1 MTSPSFNYF
10 YRVEIDVAQYTLG
23 GIKNDRLNVRELL
36 TRTYNFVNKSL
47 KDAVTSSDRETY
59 LPILQSIGEIT
70 LSAGEILPS
79 VSLSSI
85 TLDDSRGSFGPD
97 RRFSD
102 LLERFTLIDQPLNI
116 YLGESNNE
124 TDAPSTWTK
133 IGSGRVVSW
142 SKALS
147 GDSPTLNINIE
158 PFKISDRVMNLE
170 VSRDISGMESAPQ
183 ASLGKPLPIV
193 FNKVNSG
200 LSSPIDRYPQVLP
213 TRISAD
219 GAETARYALTTQ
231 IYQTTKAKI
240 QPNYYA
246 KKSWEDGSNIWAS
259 ISFTRAAPDYT
270 TPTVGTYYS
279 LNTYAGK
286 AHRLPQITATNEET
300 GFVVTG
306 VELKAKGQGVPARI
320 SGASLS
326 ASLLQVDKVT
336 YNVVSKLAEGTVL
349 LANYDALNN
358 AGGDF
363 SVNISF
369 DKPVVIELT
378 SARSYDF
385 YLAWNATNVGVTN
398 ELVLH
403 KHNTTV
409 PTMVKG
415 NSGTEDAWKIAT
427 SEQITAHKLRI
438 VTATSTVHENTY
450 TQDGFTYSSITLS
463 QPTPDSG
470 QSNCDLDSLEV
481 VGLIEGFCRYAFQG
495 GTTAGTSSA
504 YTAAVSPA
512 WTSYITDRTIEITPH
527 VNNAANATINV
538 NGLGAIAIKYN
549 GSAVLAN
556 QMVAGVAVNLT
567 YDGSAFNI
575 DTNSLR
581 IYDPPTILKFFSYE
595 WDGEQWEDVGAVDTA
610 ALQASHYTPLF
621 SSTSSNY
628 RARYL
633 SGLIETKSTYNQVAS
648 EIARGSASK
657 IGIFSDGK
665 LFVHPWGISIS
676 PTYVIPQ
683 ADIIP
688 LSWENRTD
696 DSIVNRSQITFEK
709 YYATNISQEGAK
721 EGYKYSIDFSNEAYL
736 PVQQITEQSRSLF
749 GARNIVDNT
758 FNVFGFSDTNPAV
771 GLPGYLTGGS
781 TASQPSSGGI
791 VIYSVDF
798 LADYYI
804 SRFALPFVYCSFV
817 VPYHRYKDIKMFD
830 VISFHH
836 SEFPAFYGTDPAARP
851 GVVNDGT
858 SVTTVPN
865 ANYGEEL
872 VRAQSYRGLVEAVSY
887 VMAMEHAPAIRLTVQ
902 VLLNTEYDPT

>member
-10 YRVEIDVAQYTLG
+10 YRVEMDVAQYTLG
-23 GIKNDRLNVRELL
+23 GIKNDRLNVRELI

-47 KDAVTSSDRETY
+47 RDAATPSDRETY
-59 LPILQSIGEIT
+59 IPILESIGEIT

-102 LLERFTLIDQPLNI
+102 LLERFTLIDQVVSI
-116 YLGESNNE
+116 YLGESQNE
-124 TDAPSTWTK
+124 VDAPSTWAK

-147 GDSPTLNINIE
+147 GDSPKLNINIE
-158 PFKISDRVMNLE
+158 PFKISETIMNLE
-170 VSRDISGMESAPQ
+170 VSRDILGMESSPQ
-183 ASLGKPLPIV
+183 ASLGKALPIV

-219 GAETARYALTTQ
+219 GAETAKYALTTQ
-231 IYQTTKAKI
+231 MYQVTKARI

-270 TPTVGTYYS
+270 SPIVGSYYS

-306 VELKAKGQGVPARI
+306 VELKAKGQGVPART

-326 ASLLQVDKVT
+326 ASLLQVDRVT
-336 YNVVSKLAEGTVL
+336 YNVVQKLAEGTVL

-358 AGGDF
+358 AGSDF

-369 DKPVVIELT
+369 DRPAVIELT

-409 PTMVKG
+409 PTMLKA
-415 NSGTEDAWKIAT
+415 NSGTEDAWKITT

-438 VTATSTVHENTY
+438 VTATSTAHENTY
-450 TQDGFTYSSITLS
+450 TKDGFTYSSMTLS

-470 QSNCDLDSLEV
+470 QANCDLDSLEV
-481 VGLIEGFCRYAFQG
+481 VGLVEGFCNY
-495 GTTAGTSSA
+495 S
-504 YTAAVSPA
+504 
-512 WTSYITDRTIEITPH
+512 D
-527 VNNAANATINV
+527 
-538 NGLGAIAIKYN
+538 
-549 GSAVLAN
+549 
-556 QMVAGVAVNLT
+556 
-567 YDGSAFNI
+567 
-575 DTNSLR
+575 NSR
-581 IYDPPTILKFFSYE
+581 IYDPPTILKLFSYE
-595 WDGEQWEDVGAVDTA
+595 WDGEQWEDVSAVDTTS
-610 ALQASHYTPLF
+610 LQTSHYTPLF
-621 SSTSSNY
+621 TSSSNNY

-633 SGLIETKSTYNQVAS
+633 SGIIEGKSTYSQVAT
-648 EIARGSASK
+648 EISRATASK
-657 IGIFSDGK
+657 VGVFSNGK
-665 LFVHPWGISIS
+665 LFIHPWGVSTP

-688 LSWENRTD
+688 LSWESRTD
-696 DSIVNRSQITFEK
+696 DSIVNRSQITFQR
-709 YYATNISQEGAK
+709 YYATNISQDEAK
-721 EGYKYSIDFSNEAYL
+721 EGYKYSIDFSSDAYL

-749 GARNIVDNT
+749 GARNIVENT
-758 FNVFGFSDTNPAV
+758 FNVFGFSDTNPVV

-781 TASQPSSGGI
+781 TASQPSAGGV

-836 SEFPAFYGTDPAARP
+836 SEFPAYYGTDPSARP
-851 GVVNDGT
+851 GVVNDG
-858 SVTTVPN
+858 SVVAAVPN

>member
-10 YRVEIDVAQYTLG
+10 YRAEINVAQYTLG
-23 GIKNDRLNVRELL
+23 GIKNDRLNVRELI

-47 KDAVTSSDRETY
+47 RDATTPSDRETY
-59 LPILQSIGEIT
+59 IPILESIGEVT
-70 LSAGEILPS
+70 LSAGDVLPS
-79 VSLSSI
+79 TSLSSI
-85 TLDDSRGSFGPD
+85 SIDDSRGSFGPN

-102 LLERFTLIDQPLNI
+102 ILERFTLVDQVVNI
-116 YLGESNNE
+116 YLGESSGE

-133 IGSGRVVSW
+133 IGSGRVASW

-147 GDSPTLNINIE
+147 GDKPTLSINIE
-158 PFKISDRVMNLE
+158 PFKISDRSMNLE
-170 VSRDISGMESAPQ
+170 VSRDISGMENAPQ
-183 ASLGKPLPIV
+183 ASLGKALPIV

-219 GAETARYALTTQ
+219 GAETAKYALTTQ
-231 IYQTTKAKI
+231 MYQVTKAKV

-246 KKSWEDGSNIWAS
+246 KKAWADGSNIWGA
-259 ISFTRAAPDYT
+259 ISFTRSAPDYR
-270 TPTVGTYYS
+270 TPTVGSYYS

-286 AHRLPQITATNEET
+286 AHRLPEITATNEET

-306 VELKAKGQGVPARI
+306 IELYAKGQGVAARV
-320 SGASLS
+320 SQAYLS
-326 ASLLQVDKVT
+326 ASLLLVDKVT
-336 YNVVSKLAEGTVL
+336 YNVVQELGKGTVS

-363 SVNISF
+363 SINVSF
-369 DKPVVIELT
+369 DRPAVIELT
-378 SARSYDF
+378 SAREYDF
-385 YLAWNATNVGVTN
+385 YLAWNATNVGLTN

-409 PTMVKG
+409 PTMIKA

-427 SEQITAHKLRI
+427 SEEITAHKLRI
-438 VTATSTVHENTY
+438 VTATSAEHESTY
-450 TQDGFTYSSITLS
+450 TKDGLTYSSLTLS
-463 QPTPDSG
+463 QQTPDSG
-470 QSNCDLDSLEV
+470 QANCDLDSLEV
-481 VGLIEGFCRYAFQG
+481 VGLVEGFCNYSDA
-495 GTTAGTSSA
+495 S
-504 YTAAVSPA
+504 
-512 WTSYITDRTIEITPH
+512 
-527 VNNAANATINV
+527 
-538 NGLGAIAIKYN
+538 
-549 GSAVLAN
+549 
-556 QMVAGVAVNLT
+556 
-567 YDGSAFNI
+567 
-575 DTNSLR
+575 R
-581 IYDPPTILKFFSYE
+581 IYDPPTILKILSYE
-595 WDGEQWEDVGAVDTA
+595 WDGEVWNDVSAVDTTT
-610 ALQASHYTPLF
+610 LQSTHYDQVFASGSANH
-621 SSTSSNY
+621 

-633 SGLIETKSTYNQVAS
+633 SGIIEDKSTYNQVIL

-657 IGIFSDGK
+657 VGIFSDGK
-665 LFVHPWGISIS
+665 LFIHPWGVE
-676 PTYVIPQ
+676 TGAVYTIPQ

-696 DSIVNRSQITFEK
+696 DSIVNRTQITFER

-721 EGYKYSIDFSNEAYL
+721 EGYKYSIDFSSDDYL
-736 PVQQITEQSRSLF
+736 AVQQITEQSRSLF
-749 GARNIVDNT
+749 GARNITENS

-781 TASQPSSGGI
+781 TASQPSSGGAI
-791 VIYSVDF
+791 IYSVDF

-836 SEFPAFYGTDPAARP
+836 SEFPAFYGTDPEARP
-851 GVVNDGT
+851 GVVNNGST
-858 SVTTVPN
+858 VTAVPN

-872 VRAQSYRGLVEAVSY
+872 VRAQTYRGLVEAVSY

>member
-1 MTSPSFNYF
+1 MTSPNFNYF
-10 YRVEIDVAQYTLG
+10 YRVEIQVAQYTLG
-23 GIKNDRLNVRELL
+23 GIKNDRLNVRELI

-47 KDAVTSSDRETY
+47 KDAMTPSDRETY
-59 LPILQSIGEIT
+59 IPILQSIGEVT
-70 LSAGEILPS
+70 LAAGEVLPS
-79 VSLSSI
+79 VALSSI
-85 TLDDSRGSFGPD
+85 SLDDARGSFGPD

-102 LLERFTLIDQPLNI
+102 LLERFTIIDQPVSI
-116 YLGESNNE
+116 YLGESQ
-124 TDAPSTWTK
+124 TDVDAPTTWVEV
-133 IGSGRVVSW
+133 GAGRVVSW

-147 GDSPTLNINIE
+147 GDSPSINISIE
-158 PFKISDRVMNLE
+158 PFKISERVMNLE

-183 ASLGKPLPIV
+183 ASLGKTLPIV

-219 GAETARYALTTQ
+219 GAETAKYALTTQ
-231 IYQTTKAKI
+231 MYQVTKARI

-246 KKSWEDGSNIWAS
+246 KKAWEDGSNIWAS

-270 TPTVGTYYS
+270 TPLVGSYYS
-279 LNTYAGK
+279 LNTYKAK
-286 AHRLPQITATNEET
+286 AHRIPQMTSTNEET

-306 VELKAKGQGVPARI
+306 VEFKAKGQGSVGRNSQGYI
-320 SGASLS
+320 I
-326 ASLLQVDKVT
+326 ASLLLVDGDT
-336 YNVVSKLAEGTVL
+336 YNVVEELGKGQVA
-349 LANYDALNN
+349 LANYNALNN

-369 DKPVVIELT
+369 DKPAVIELT

-385 YLAWNATNVGVTN
+385 YVAFSSTGVTSGD
-398 ELVLH
+398 LVLH

-409 PTMVKG
+409 PTLIKDTAT
-415 NSGTEDAWKIAT
+415 NEDAWKKVVAD
-427 SEQITAHKLRI
+427 EQIAAHKLRI
-438 VTATSTVHENTY
+438 VTATSVAHENTY
-450 TQDGFTYSSITLS
+450 TKDGYTYSSMTLS
-463 QPTPDSG
+463 QPAPDSG
-470 QSNCDLDSLEV
+470 QANCDLDSLEV
-481 VGLIEGFCRYAFQG
+481 VGLIEGFCKYA
-495 GTTAGTSSA
+495 
-504 YTAAVSPA
+504 
-512 WTSYITDRTIEITPH
+512 D
-527 VNNAANATINV
+527 NA
-538 NGLGAIAIKYN
+538 
-549 GSAVLAN
+549 
-556 QMVAGVAVNLT
+556 
-567 YDGSAFNI
+567 
-575 DTNSLR
+575 R
-581 IYDPPTILKFFSYE
+581 IYDPPTILKTLSLQ
-595 WDGEQWEDVGAVDTA
+595 WDGEQWEDVGAVDTTS
-610 ALQASHYTPLF
+610 LQASHYTPLF
-621 SSTSSNY
+621 TSGSNNY

-633 SGLIETKSTYNQVAS
+633 AGIIENKSNYTQVIS
-648 EIARGSASK
+648 EISRASASK
-657 IGIFSDGK
+657 VGVFGDGK
-665 LFVHPWGISIS
+665 LFIHPWGISTP
-676 PTYVIPQ
+676 PTYIIPQ

-696 DSIVNRSQITFEK
+696 DSIVNRSQITFER
-709 YYATNISQEGAK
+709 YYATNISQDGAK
-721 EGYKYSIDFSNEAYL
+721 EGYKYSIDFSNDAYL
-736 PVQQITEQSRSLF
+736 AVQQITEQSRSLF
-749 GARNIVDNT
+749 GARNIVDNS

-781 TASQPSSGGI
+781 TASQPNAGGV

-836 SEFPAFYGTDPAARP
+836 SEFPAYYGTDPSARA
-851 GVVNDGT
+851 GVVDDGT
-858 SVTTVPN
+858 DVTTVPA

>member
-1 MTSPSFNYF
+1 MTSPTFNYF
-10 YRVEIDVAQYTLG
+10 YRVEMDIAQYTLG
-23 GIKNDRLNVRELL
+23 GIKNDRLNVRELI

-47 KDAVTSSDRETY
+47 MDAATPSDRETY
-59 LPILQSIGEIT
+59 IPILESIGEIT

-79 VSLSSI
+79 TSLSSI
-85 TLDDSRGSFGPD
+85 TLNDARGSFGPD

-102 LLERFTLIDQPLNI
+102 LLERFTLADQTVNI

-133 IGSGRVVSW
+133 IGSGRVTSW

-147 GDSPTLNINIE
+147 GDSPKLNINIE
-158 PFKISDRVMNLE
+158 PFKISDKVMNLE

-183 ASLGKPLPIV
+183 ASLGKALPIV

-219 GAETARYALTTQ
+219 GAETAKYALTTQ
-231 IYQTTKAKI
+231 MYEVTEAKI

-246 KKSWEDGSNIWAS
+246 KKAWADGSNIWAS
-259 ISFTRAAPDYT
+259 ISFTRSAPDYR

-286 AHRLPQITATNEET
+286 AHRLPEITATNEET

-306 VELKAKGQGVPARI
+306 IELYAKGQGVPART

-326 ASLLQVDKVT
+326 ASLLLVDKVT
-336 YNVVSKLAEGTVL
+336 YNVVQELGKGTVL

-363 SVNISF
+363 SINVSF
-369 DKPVVIELT
+369 DRPAVIELT
-378 SARSYDF
+378 SAREYDF

-409 PTMVKG
+409 PTMIKA

-438 VTATSTVHENTY
+438 VTATSLVHEDIY
-450 TQDGFTYSSITLS
+450 AKDGLTYSSLTLS

-470 QSNCDLDSLEV
+470 QANCDLDSLEI
-481 VGLIEGFCRYAFQG
+481 VGLVEGFCAHSS
-495 GTTAGTSSA
+495 GT
-504 YTAAVSPA
+504 
-512 WTSYITDRTIEITPH
+512 
-527 VNNAANATINV
+527 
-538 NGLGAIAIKYN
+538 
-549 GSAVLAN
+549 
-556 QMVAGVAVNLT
+556 
-567 YDGSAFNI
+567 
-575 DTNSLR
+575 R
-581 IYDPPTILKFFSYE
+581 IYDPPTILKLLSYE
-595 WDGEQWEDVGAVDTA
+595 WDGEQWNDVDAVDTTT
-610 ALQASHYTPLF
+610 LQSTHYDELF
-621 SSTSSNY
+621 SSSSSNY

-633 SGLIETKSTYNQVAS
+633 SGIIEDKSTYNQVVS
-648 EIARGSASK
+648 EVARGSASK
-657 IGIFSDGK
+657 VGVFSDGK
-665 LFVHPWGISIS
+665 LFIHPWGISTPI
-676 PTYVIPQ
+676 TYTIPQ

-696 DSIVNRSQITFEK
+696 DSIVNRSQITFER

-721 EGYKYSIDFSNEAYL
+721 EGYKYSIDFSSDEYL
-736 PVQQITEQSRSLF
+736 AVQQITEQSRSLF
-749 GARNIVDNT
+749 GARNIVENT
-758 FNVFGFSDTNPAV
+758 FKVFGFSDTNPTV

-781 TASQPSSGGI
+781 TASQPTSGGV

-836 SEFPAFYGTDPAARP
+836 SEFPAFYGTDPEARP
-851 GVVNDGT
+851 GVVDDGT
-858 SVTTVPN
+858 NVTTVPN

-872 VRAQSYRGLVEAVSY
+872 VRAQTYRGLVEAVSY